1 MSQVSEEPVR
11 CLRVGWEGGAGVVGG
26 ATGHGSP
33 AHQAGVL
40 LLLPQSTPSVGMC
53 GTLQWRERER
63 GDKERGT
70 RGSEGVRG

>member
-11 CLRVGWEGGAGVVGG
+11 CLRVGWEGGGGAVGG

-40 LLLPQSTPSVGMC
+40 LLLPQSTPSVGMY
-53 GTLQWRERER
+53 GTLQWREREETKR
-63 GDKERGT
+63 
-70 RGSEGVRG
+70 EGVRG